1 MIFET
6 KVLTLVYFQ
15 SDLSKKIMKTRCT
28 HAHWLQLRVD
38 LTSFLQHRQI
48 VHEFLLLDFFRF
60 FDLSKNPGPGWRK
73 FFESSKSIS
82 ILFSINM
89 NFDERKLLSSN
100 NFLVKNTKNGNK
112 NRKVF
117 QKFWVFVIFLTKLI
131 FIHMPY
137 FCRTN
142 THQKQLMQLLVCFVL
157 VGCYPSLLN

>member
-89 NFDERKLLSSN
+89 LKVLLKLKWVTDKGFISKEIFQRRK
-100 NFLVKNTKNGNK
+100 FT
-112 NRKVF
+112 
-117 QKFWVFVIFLTKLI
+117 QKFSWKNVHIISQGILPETY
-131 FIHMPY
+131 IH
-137 FCRTN
+137 
-142 THQKQLMQLLVCFVL
+142 H
-157 VGCYPSLLN
+157 